1 MMVLE
6 MAILLIYLH
15 CCSIWDIL
23 NRYLLSKLNLIVTQ
37 IEQSLRSFL
46 SKELNKSCRP
56 QSERPV
62 KWLLMRLKVSG
73 VILFHY
79 IGPAK
84 LLAWPINEKLPQ
96 ISICGTF
103 KCIKL
108 FVSPHQF
115 WNFQLLYLAC
125 EVWLSEKF
133 VIVNLTL
140 SSFNFPLYFTSS
152 KGRISI
158 TSLYWSQIH
167 RRLKF

>member
-1 MMVLE
+1 
-6 MAILLIYLH
+6 
-15 CCSIWDIL
+15 
-23 NRYLLSKLNLIVTQ
+23 
-37 IEQSLRSFL
+37 
-46 SKELNKSCRP
+46 
-56 QSERPV
+56 
-62 KWLLMRLKVSG
+62 MRLKVSD

-79 IGPAK
+79 IGLAK
-84 LLAWPINEKLPQ
+84 LLAWPIIEKLPQ

-167 RRLKF
+167 RRLKLKKNQHFGEDKMLAFQFLSNKRLFHFKRDIYWISFLFLRYRWFELIGCFSIRRNERK

>member
-1 MMVLE
+1 MKTSKRK
-6 MAILLIYLH
+6 ASSKPSLL
-15 CCSIWDIL
+15 
-23 NRYLLSKLNLIVTQ
+23 T
-37 IEQSLRSFL
+37 
-46 SKELNKSCRP
+46 
-56 QSERPV
+56 
-62 KWLLMRLKVSG
+62 RLKVSG

-79 IGPAK
+79 IGLAK

-167 RRLKF
+167 RRLKFKKINISVRTKCLFSISE